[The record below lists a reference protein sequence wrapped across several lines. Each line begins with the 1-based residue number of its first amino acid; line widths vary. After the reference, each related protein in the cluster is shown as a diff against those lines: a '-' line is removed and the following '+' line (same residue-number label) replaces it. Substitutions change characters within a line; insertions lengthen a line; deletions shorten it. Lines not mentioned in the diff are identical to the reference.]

1 MLERIEPLGNHQGSA
16 GIFADA
22 PNEVFIDNIK
32 VTPNK

>member
-1 MLERIEPLGNHQGSA
+1 MVERIDPIGNRHGSA

-22 PNEVFIDNIK
+22 LNEIYVDNIK